1 MEQSNFSSINRE
13 LTDDISGTE
22 AEPVLVRVM
31 KGKGGLGTVFVIK
44 IGTLYFEMWQK
55 RAQKAWIMLRCSKWK
70 ARDDKCAYGVR
81 VVNLGGLRPEDP
93 GFSAVRIGRS

>member
-55 RAQKAWIMLRCSKWK
+55 RGDTTFWPRTFLATLSRFGHAS
-70 ARDDKCAYGVR
+70 
-81 VVNLGGLRPEDP
+81 P
-93 GFSAVRIGRS
+93 F

>member
-44 IGTLYFEMWQK
+44 IGTLYSKTRRPRFFQPFE
-55 RAQKAWIMLRCSKWK
+55 
-70 ARDDKCAYGVR
+70 
-81 VVNLGGLRPEDP
+81 LGDPEEQQH
-93 GFSAVRIGRS
+93 